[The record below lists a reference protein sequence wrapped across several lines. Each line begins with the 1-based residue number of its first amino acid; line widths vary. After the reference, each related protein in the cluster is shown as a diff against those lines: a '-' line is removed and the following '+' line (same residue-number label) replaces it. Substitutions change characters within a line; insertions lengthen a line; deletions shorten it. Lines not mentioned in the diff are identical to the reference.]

1 MFEGFTGEGISP
13 EAVIDSLR
21 RIHIVWKQA
30 NEIRY
35 TLIDPYSDDLDGSSA
50 NVSLITL
57 RESTVIAEGEGSRS
71 NPDIATDSNDAAH
84 IVWVDSKDPLGLL
97 YGSNNVYYT
106 MLELEPTLGFRTV
119 IGQTMVTQTISQS
132 NNPAISVGDDDMV
145 AIAWED
151 SRGSNIEFVGVLD
164 LSLIHI

>member
-1 MFEGFTGEGISP
+1 
-13 EAVIDSLR
+13 
-21 RIHIVWKQA
+21 
-30 NEIRY
+30 
-35 TLIDPYSDDLDGSSA
+35 
-50 NVSLITL
+50 
-57 RESTVIAEGEGSRS
+57 
-71 NPDIATDSNDAAH
+71 
-84 IVWVDSKDPLGLL
+84 
-97 YGSNNVYYT
+97 

-164 LSLIHI
+164 TSGSMNTEWADMCVVFYGGYFCLLYTSPSPRDRG